1 MDIYAYAEE
10 VNYLADYYDF
20 HTGLIYKIQEYGA
33 VKNDPDA
40 KIRVV
45 DAMTGQTV
53 GFARK

>member
-10 VNYLADYYDF
+10 IGYMADYYDF

-33 VKNDPDA
+33 VKNDPDS